1 MERGASGSVLT
12 LLAVP
17 VAALLAISGFDLPHQ
32 AFVGAAL
39 RGDVVGTVVPGGPAA
54 RAGLAPGD
62 VLRREPFTPGV
73 AAVVSPLWGA
83 RPGVSLSLSRL
94 RDREWSRVEVV
105 PDPLPPGERR
115 LRSLALALACGFVLL
130 GGWVWSE
137 RRDRLTRPF
146 FLLTLLCGV
155 LFTPPPTLA
164 SPAAQLAL
172 ELLYLAATL
181 VVPAATIHFFSRF
194 PEPASAH
201 TRGAL
206 PAAVATGYG
215 VSLLLFVPWLASTLV
230 GARERELVRPLTA
243 LLELAGMLWFV
254 FGVIAGGV
262 LFVRSYLRA
271 ATPDAR
277 RRLRVALIGSAIGF
291 GPLVAMIVLRML
303 SPATE
308 IPGEQFAPL
317 LTLLAPAS
325 FAYAIAVHSIFEL
338 KVALQSVRGLAV
350 AGAMVALAFVLAERP
365 GAVPPAAAGFA
376 LAAMGVL
383 AAAAGPARPFLSS
396 LAQSLVPSRMPTLA
410 EVLSRDVLRNDEHG
424 AQTLA
429 RACVAVRE
437 RLRLDRCV
445 ALERNGDGWSRSLVV
460 PDEPDHGGEPA
471 RVMRRP
477 VPPELGPAL
486 ADACA
491 RGDGP
496 IAVAEADLAG
506 ADRDALDALGVSW
519 VLGVGAQRP
528 IAVLLLG
535 RRLGGPWLDRTE
547 GEELARFSRQLDLAL
562 ENTELRRAARSH
574 GALDRELA
582 QAGAIQTHLLPRR
595 APVYPALDC
604 SAATLS
610 AESVGGDY
618 YDFVTHED
626 RRFTLAVGDAVG
638 HGVPAA
644 LLLAGV
650 QVRFRSAAAA
660 NGTPGQVLDALNQE
674 LARLAQPERFV
685 ALLCAQVDA
694 RLGRLQVS
702 NAGITPP
709 LVLRRDG
716 RREVIADG
724 GMLLGVSEAAVYSDT
739 TVQLR
744 AGDLALLH
752 TDGLTEARRG
762 DEMFGLDRVWA
773 VLQANAHRR
782 SRDILTALLTEVRAF
797 AEPPLDD
804 LTVLVLKQLA
814 VPAPPREAAAAPRG
828 LAVPRGVAAVAT
840 NLLKMRSGPAD
851 SSR

>member
-1 MERGASGSVLT
+1 MERGASGSALT
-12 LLAVP
+12 LLALP
-17 VAALLAISGFDLPHQ
+17 VAALLAISGFDLPRQ
-32 AFVGAAL
+32 AFIGVAL
-39 RGDVVGTVVPGGPAA
+39 RLDVVGTVVPGGPAA

-62 VLRREPFTPGV
+62 ILRREPFTPGA

-83 RPGVSLSLSRL
+83 RPGVPLTLSRL
-94 RDREWSRVEVV
+94 RDREWTRVRVV
-105 PDPLPPGERR
+105 PEPLPPDERR

-130 GGWVWSE
+130 GGWVWSD

-155 LFTPPPTLA
+155 LFAPPPTFA
-164 SPAAQLAL
+164 SPIATLAL
-172 ELLYLAATL
+172 DLLSLAATL
-181 VVPAATIHFFSRF
+181 LLPAAAIHFFSRF
-194 PEPASAH
+194 PEPPSA
-201 TRGAL
+201 RGTL
-206 PAAVATGYG
+206 PSAVTTGYG
-215 VSLLLFVPWLASTLV
+215 ISLLLYVPWLAAILV
-230 GARERELVRPLTA
+230 GARERELVRPLIS

-254 FGVIAGGV
+254 LGIVAGGA

-277 RRLRVALIGSAIGF
+277 RRLRVALIGSALGF
-291 GPLVAMIVLRML
+291 GPLLALIVVRSL

-308 IPGEQFAPL
+308 IPGERFALL

-325 FAYAIAVHSIFEL
+325 FAYAIVVHQIFEL
-338 KVALQSVRGLAV
+338 RFALQSVRGLAM
-350 AGAMVALAFVLAERP
+350 AGAVVAFVFALAERP
-365 GAVPPAAAGFA
+365 GTVPPAAAGFA

-396 LAQSLVPSRMPTLA
+396 LAQSLVSSRAPTLA
-410 EVLSRDVLRNDEHG
+410 EVLSRDALRNDEHG

-429 RACVAVRE
+429 RACVAVRD

-445 ALERNGDGWSRSLVV
+445 ALERLGEGWSRSLVL
-460 PDEPDHGGEPA
+460 PDESGPGGVA
-471 RVMRRP
+471 ATRVMRRP

-486 ADACA
+486 ADALG
-491 RGDGP
+491 RTEGP
-496 IAVAEADLAG
+496 LAVAEADLTG
-506 ADRDALDALGVSW
+506 ADRDALEALGVSW
-519 VLGVGAQRP
+519 VLAVGAQRP
-528 IAVLLLG
+528 IAALLLG

-547 GEELARFSRQLDLAL
+547 SEELGRFAHQLELAL

-582 QAGAIQTHLLPRR
+582 QAGEIQTHLLPRR
-595 APVYPALDC
+595 APIYPALDC

-626 RRFTLAVGDAVG
+626 RRFTLAVGDAIG

-650 QVRFRSAAAA
+650 QVRFRAAAGG
-660 NGTPGQVLDALNQE
+660 NGTPGQVLDALNKE
-674 LARLAQPERFV
+674 LIGLAQPERFV

-694 RLGRLQVS
+694 RLGRLQVA
-702 NAGITPP
+702 NAGLTPP

-716 RREVIADG
+716 RREVIAEG
-724 GMLLGVSEAAVYSDT
+724 GVLLGVSDGAVYSDT

-762 DEMFGLDRVWA
+762 DEMFGLDRVWEI
-773 VLQANAHRR
+773 LESHAHRR
-782 SRDILTALLTEVRAF
+782 SRDILTALLAEVREF

-814 VPAPPREAAAAPRG
+814 VPAPAREAPASPRRAG
-828 LAVPRGVAAVAT
+828 LARGIPAGAT
-840 NLLKMRSGPAD
+840 NLLKWRASPAD
-851 SSR
+851 PSR

>member
-1 MERGASGSVLT
+1 MERGASGSALT
-12 LLAVP
+12 LLALP
-17 VAALLAISGFDLPHQ
+17 VAVLLAITGFDLPRQ

-39 RGDVVGTVVPGGPAA
+39 RGDVVGTVVPDGPAA

-62 VLRREPFTPGV
+62 VLRRNPPPAGV
-73 AAVVSPLWGA
+73 AAVVSPLGGA
-83 RPGVSLSLSRL
+83 RPGLPLSLARL
-94 RDREWSRVEVV
+94 RDREWTTVRLV

-155 LFTPPPTLA
+155 LFTPPPTFA
-164 SPAAQLAL
+164 SPLANLVL
-172 ELLYLAATL
+172 ELVYLAATL
-181 VVPAATIHFFSRF
+181 LIPAATIHFFSRF
-194 PEPASAH
+194 PEPASARTH
-201 TRGAL
+201 GAL

-215 VSLLLFVPWLASTLV
+215 VSLLLFVPWLAATLV

-254 FGVIAGGV
+254 FGMVAGGV

-271 ATPDAR
+271 ATSDAR

-291 GPLVAMIVLRML
+291 GPLLALIVVRML

-308 IPGEQFAPL
+308 VPGERFALL

-325 FAYAIAVHSIFEL
+325 FAYAIAVHRIFEL
-338 KVALQSVRGLAV
+338 REGLASVREPLLAAAV
-350 AGAMVALAFVLAERP
+350 VALAFALAEHP
-365 GAVPPAAAGFA
+365 HSSGTASWA

-383 AAAAGPARPFLSS
+383 AVAAGPARPFLLS
-396 LAQSLVPSRMPTLA
+396 LAQSLVPSHAPTLA
-410 EVLSRDVLRNDEHG
+410 EVLSKDTIRNDEHG

-445 ALERNGDGWSRSLVV
+445 ALERLGEGWSRSLVV
-460 PDEPDHGGEPA
+460 PDESGAGGGA
-471 RVMRRP
+471 TTHVMRRP

-486 ADACA
+486 ADALI
-491 RGDGP
+491 RSDGP
-496 IAVAEADLAG
+496 LAVAEADLA
-506 ADRDALDALGVSW
+506 ASDRDALEALGVSW
-519 VLGVGAQRP
+519 VLAVGAQRP
-528 IAVLLLG
+528 IAALLLG

-547 GEELARFSRQLDLAL
+547 SEELGRFSRQLELVL

-595 APVYPALDC
+595 APIYPALDC

-626 RRFTLAVGDAVG
+626 RRFTLAVGDAIG

-650 QVRFRSAAAA
+650 QVRFRSAAA
-660 NGTPGQVLDALNQE
+660 GHKTPGQVLDTINRE
-674 LARLAQPERFV
+674 LTGLKQPERFV
-685 ALLCAQVDA
+685 ALMCAQVDA
-694 RLGRLQVS
+694 RLGRLQVA

-716 RREVIADG
+716 RREVIAEG
-724 GMLLGVSEAAVYSDT
+724 GMLLGISESASYSDT

-762 DEMFGLDRVWA
+762 DEMFGLDRVWEILEA
-773 VLQANAHRR
+773 HAHRR
-782 SRDILTALLTEVRAF
+782 SRDIMTALLAEVRAF

-814 VPAPPREAAAAPRG
+814 IPAPPREAPAPPRRISLPRG
-828 LAVPRGVAAVAT
+828 IPAAAT
-840 NLLKMRSGPAD
+840 NLLKWRTPPAD
-851 SSR
+851 STR